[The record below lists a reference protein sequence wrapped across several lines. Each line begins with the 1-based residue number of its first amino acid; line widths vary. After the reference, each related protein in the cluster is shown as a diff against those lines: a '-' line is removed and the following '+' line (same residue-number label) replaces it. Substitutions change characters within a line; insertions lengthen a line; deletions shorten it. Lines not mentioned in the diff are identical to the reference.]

1 MKLQKAPILHLFKLE
16 VDPKNHDKLIQ
27 SMLDAHLDQNA
38 LFMQSGHEDEAGH
51 KNYAVNV
58 SKMIHNIKN
67 V

>member
-38 LFMQSGHEDEAGH
+38 LFLATSSSYKILMLQSLT
-51 KNYAVNV
+51 V
-58 SKMIHNIKN
+58 
-67 V
+67 